1 MDLLRRA
8 TAPLPSALLA
18 VVAVAIS
25 GLGDPLASLQ
35 RAGLAAAGFGAAA
48 VASLIWRERTA
59 LMPPTLRWL
68 GGVAL
73 LLVALLAPL
82 QFWLP
87 VAAAVAGLLLWNDQS
102 TGPGMLLALG
112 AAAAVL
118 GHAGVNWEDASFR
131 EAWWFAAASVVACAA
146 ALVER
151 ERLASPRL
159 HPVPPTWTAIR
170 VIAIAAWTFAVLVVF
185 AAVKEADLSA
195 ALGFDVYSLSGQ
207 VVLLTILVGATIALA
222 LAFTRRPKEPKPGPA
237 APDAPPAPS
246 EVRGG

>member
-1 MDLLRRA
+1 VGFLRRA

-18 VVAVAIS
+18 IAAVGIS
-25 GLGDPLASLQ
+25 GLGDPLASLH
-35 RAGLAAAGFGAAA
+35 RAGLAAGGLGAAA
-48 VASLIWRERTA
+48 VASLVWRERTA
-59 LMPPTLRWL
+59 LMHPTLRWL
-68 GGVAL
+68 GGAAL

-112 AAAAVL
+112 AAAAVS
-118 GHAGVNWEDASFR
+118 GHALDWEQAGFR
-131 EAWWFAAASVVACAA
+131 EAWWFAAAGVVACAA

-159 HPVPPTWTAIR
+159 HPVPPAWTAVR

-185 AAVKEADLSA
+185 AAVKDTDPSA
-195 ALGFDVYSLSGQ
+195 ALGFEVYSLSGQ
-207 VVLLTILVGATIALA
+207 VVLLAILVAATIALA
-222 LAFTRRPKEPKPGPA
+222 LAFTRRPKEPKPGPTA
-237 APDAPPAPS
+237 EAQAAPS
-246 EVRGG
+246 EVREG